1 MKKII
6 TTKVFLI
13 LFFSLFNIFSLI
25 EYFNKDSVT
34 EYVSYLKI
42 FSIIAVVIC
51 LILLLIKKIF
61 NDKWVLKTM
70 VKPEV
75 IKTVN
80 NNEKN
85 YEFLNYEMKQGIA
98 ILWEGDAIFATIKG
112 EKKKLTGYIKQL
124 ILKDDGIFYFSV
136 ANGKKIEQL
145 AINEPNSKIK
155 ISLNGTKYN
164 FKSLCKEVLKLE
176 LKRIFK
182 FADHVKKQLSLNE
195 KFNFTFNPPQKMS
208 ILLDNKME
216 LYEVEKY
223 CIFHND
229 YQELIIKNINRQKYI
244 FLPIDN
250 IKSKIEL
257 EDGKKIDIRKWLKY
271 LCNTTDIN

>member
-42 FSIIAVVIC
+42 VSIIAVVIC

-136 ANGKKIEQL
+136 ANGEKLEQL

>member
-42 FSIIAVVIC
+42 VSIIAVVIC
-51 LILLLIKKIF
+51 LILLFIKKIF

-70 VKPEV
+70 VKPVV

-124 ILKDDGIFYFSV
+124 LLKDDGIFYFSV
-136 ANGKKIEQL
+136 ANGEKLEQL

>member
-42 FSIIAVVIC
+42 VSIIAVVIC

-136 ANGKKIEQL
+136 ANGEKLEQL

-229 YQELIIKNINRQKYI
+229 YQELIIKNISRQKYI

>member
-42 FSIIAVVIC
+42 VSIIAVVIC

-75 IKTVN
+75 IKTLN

-85 YEFLNYEMKQGIA
+85 YEFLDYEMKQGIA

-112 EKKKLTGYIKQL
+112 EKKKTYW
-124 ILKDDGIFYFSV
+124 
-136 ANGKKIEQL
+136 
-145 AINEPNSKIK
+145 
-155 ISLNGTKYN
+155 
-164 FKSLCKEVLKLE
+164 
-176 LKRIFK
+176 
-182 FADHVKKQLSLNE
+182 
-195 KFNFTFNPPQKMS
+195 
-208 ILLDNKME
+208 
-216 LYEVEKY
+216 LY
-223 CIFHND
+223 
-229 YQELIIKNINRQKYI
+229 
-244 FLPIDN
+244 
-250 IKSKIEL
+250 
-257 EDGKKIDIRKWLKY
+257 
-271 LCNTTDIN
+271 

>member
-42 FSIIAVVIC
+42 VSIIAVVIC

-112 EKKKLTGYIKQL
+112 EKKNLL
-124 ILKDDGIFYFSV
+124 VIL
-136 ANGKKIEQL
+136 N
-145 AINEPNSKIK
+145 N
-155 ISLNGTKYN
+155 
-164 FKSLCKEVLKLE
+164 
-176 LKRIFK
+176 
-182 FADHVKKQLSLNE
+182 
-195 KFNFTFNPPQKMS
+195 
-208 ILLDNKME
+208 
-216 LYEVEKY
+216 
-223 CIFHND
+223 
-229 YQELIIKNINRQKYI
+229 
-244 FLPIDN
+244 
-250 IKSKIEL
+250 
-257 EDGKKIDIRKWLKY
+257 
-271 LCNTTDIN
+271 